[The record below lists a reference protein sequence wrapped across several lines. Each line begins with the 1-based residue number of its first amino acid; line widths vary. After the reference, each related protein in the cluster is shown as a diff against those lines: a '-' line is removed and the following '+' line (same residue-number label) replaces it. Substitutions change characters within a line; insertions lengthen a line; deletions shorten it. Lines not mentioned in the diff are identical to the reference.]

1 MADDSAGVVPA
12 EGQGAISGA
21 SEHVRGALS
30 FLSASFVQERIANV
44 EKMATEMLSRIIDYG
59 LLADGYGPFES
70 PVTPEMIQKM
80 TPEQFTTYLSTLPS
94 EEDKSQALQAILAL
108 KLPPR
113 ISMAYVKAAQSPAP
127 APNLAF
133 GPQDQVTSTGESV

>member
-70 PVTPEMIQKM
+70 PVTPDMIQRM
-80 TPEQFTTYLSTLPS
+80 TPEQFETYLSSLPS
-94 EEDKSQALQAILAL
+94 EQDKAQAMAAITAL
-108 KLPPR
+108 KLPTRLAVPPEHGTP
-113 ISMAYVKAAQSPAP
+113 SPAP
-127 APNLAF
+127 APKLAF
-133 GPQDQVTSTGESV
+133 SPEDRVNSGEGV